1 MKFTREH
8 PAYLLP
14 FFLVNTCKGCQAML
28 VKGMLSEY
36 TGLKKMTALF
46 ERNIQVLQLAVLLSR
61 CNLPAMHIFCFE
73 MQREE
78 VTPGIFVCTEKKII
92 VATPSNGLPKRI

>member
-1 MKFTREH
+1 
-8 PAYLLP
+8 
-14 FFLVNTCKGCQAML
+14 ML

-36 TGLKKMTALF
+36 TSLKKMTALF
-46 ERNIQVLQLAVLLSR
+46 ERIIQVLQLAVLFSR
-61 CNLPAMHIFCFE
+61 CNLPPMHIFCFE

-78 VTPGIFVCTEKKII
+78 VTRGIFVCTEKKII